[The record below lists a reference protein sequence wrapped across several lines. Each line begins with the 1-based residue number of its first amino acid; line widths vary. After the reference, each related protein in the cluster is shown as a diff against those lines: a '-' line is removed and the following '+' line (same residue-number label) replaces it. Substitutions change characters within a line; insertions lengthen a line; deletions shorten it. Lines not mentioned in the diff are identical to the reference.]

1 MKAFGKILGL
11 GLLGLLLIIVALGF
25 ALTHLFDP
33 NDYKDEIRQ
42 LARDKAH
49 VELTLNGDIGWSL
62 FPWLGLELH
71 DASIATLNAP
81 KSPFA
86 DLQMLGLS
94 VRVLPLLRR
103 EVQMSDVRVEGLN
116 LILTRDEQGHGNW
129 EDFGKPLPAS
139 AEGKTPAPGDAQ
151 GTENSDQRSG
161 TASADRPV
169 KLDIDS
175 LTVNNARVQ
184 YTDARSGVS
193 YNAESIQ
200 LSTGAVHE
208 GANIPLKASAFISAS
223 QPNIKARTE
232 LAGELRLD
240 RALKRYSFEDMRLS
254 GETSGEPTGGK
265 TVTFAAQGQLLLD
278 QAANV
283 ASWNGLKLSANQ
295 LRALGELN
303 LRELD
308 KTPQL
313 SGGLSIAQFD
323 LRTFLDGI
331 GHPLPATQDP
341 AAFGKLELVT
351 RLQGTPA
358 SIALEDLSVKLDSST
373 FTGRVAIEDFARQA
387 LRLQLKGDS
396 FDADRYLPAKS
407 EEAKGATAARKAQVQ
422 QQEASAVAGAGSTPL
437 PDAPTQG
444 AWSTDKLLPV
454 DRLRALDLQADLSFG
469 SLTLDK
475 LPIGNAR
482 LTANGQGGLLTLQTL
497 RGDLYNGTFEA
508 KGTVDVRPAVPQLGV
523 NTRIQRVP
531 VEHFIKTDDKDKT
544 PPVKGLLTL
553 SSDLTAT
560 GNSQKALVDTLNGTA
575 NFTINDGVLVNANLE
590 QQLCQAIAT
599 LNRKSLSGEPRGKDT
614 PFQELRGSVVI
625 RNGVA
630 SNPDLKVRIPG
641 LTVNGH
647 GDVDLRVLGMDY
659 NVGVIVE
666 GDQRAMPDP
675 ACQVNERY
683 VGVEVPLRCRGP
695 LELGAK
701 ACRLDKDGMGK
712 VAAKLAGNRLKDKI
726 DEKLDEK
733 LRDKVSP
740 ELKDALK
747 GLFKR

>member
-33 NDYKDEIRQ
+33 NDYKDEIRK

-71 DASIATLNAP
+71 EASIATLNNP
-81 KSPFA
+81 KVPFA

-116 LILTRDEQGHGNW
+116 LTLTRDANGHGNW
-129 EDFGKPLPAS
+129 EDIGKPLPQPTVAGAS
-139 AEGKTPAPGDAQ
+139 ASTPTETPAATPA
-151 GTENSDQRSG
+151 NSEASERS
-161 TASADRPV
+161 V

-175 LTVNNARVQ
+175 LTVNNARVL
-184 YTDARSGVS
+184 YTDEKAGQT
-193 YNAESIQ
+193 YGAESIQ
-200 LSTGAVHE
+200 LSTGPVHE
-208 GANIPLKASAFISAS
+208 GANIALKASAFLSAS

-232 LAGELRLD
+232 LTGELRFD
-240 RALKRYSFEDMRLS
+240 RKLKRYNLEDMRLS
-254 GETSGEPTGGK
+254 GETSGEPLSGK
-265 TVTFAAQGQLLLD
+265 TLTFVAQGQVLVDL
-278 QAANV
+278 AANV
-283 ASWNGLKLSANQ
+283 ASWSGLKVSANQ

-303 LRELD
+303 VRDLD
-308 KTPQL
+308 KAPQV

-323 LRTFLDGI
+323 LRSFLDGI
-331 GHPLPATQDP
+331 GHPLPATADP
-341 AAFGKLELVT
+341 AAFKKLELVT
-351 RLQGTPA
+351 RLQGTQN
-358 SIALEDLSVKLDSST
+358 SLALEDLAVKLDDST
-373 FTGRVAIEDFARQA
+373 FTGRVAVDDFAKQA
-387 LRLQLKGDS
+387 LRVRLKVDT
-396 FDADRYLPAKS
+396 FNADRYLPAKS
-407 EEAKGATAARKAQVQ
+407 EEAKGATAARQAEVK
-422 QQEASAVAGAGSTPL
+422 QQEATAVAGAGTTPL
-437 PDAPTQG
+437 PDAPTQV
-444 AWSTDKLLPV
+444 AWSNDKLLPV

-469 SLTLDK
+469 ALTLDK
-475 LPIGNAR
+475 LPISDAQ
-482 LTANGQGGLLTLQTL
+482 LTASGQAGLVTLQTL
-497 RGDLYNGTFEA
+497 RGGLYNGTFEA
-508 KGTVDVRPAVPQLGV
+508 KGTVDVRPAVPQIGV
-523 NTRIQRVP
+523 NAKISRVP
-531 VEHFIKTDDKDKT
+531 VEHFIKRESPDQA
-544 PPVKGLLTL
+544 PPVRGLLTL
-553 SSDLTAT
+553 NSDLTAT
-560 GNSQKALVDTLNGTA
+560 GNSQKALVDTLNGNA
-575 NFTINDGVLVNANLE
+575 SFTINDGVLVNANLE

-599 LNRKSLSGEPRGKDT
+599 LNRKQLSGEQRGKDT
-614 PFQELRGSVVI
+614 PFQELRGSLVV

-630 SNPDLKVRIPG
+630 SNPDLKARIPG

-647 GDVDLRVLGMDY
+647 GDLDLRVLGMDY

-675 ACQVNERY
+675 ACQVNERFT
-683 VGVEVPLRCRGP
+683 GVEVPLRCRGP

-701 ACRLDKDGMGK
+701 ACRLDQDGLGK

-726 DEKLDEK
+726 DEKLEEK
-733 LRDKVSP
+733 LGDKVSP